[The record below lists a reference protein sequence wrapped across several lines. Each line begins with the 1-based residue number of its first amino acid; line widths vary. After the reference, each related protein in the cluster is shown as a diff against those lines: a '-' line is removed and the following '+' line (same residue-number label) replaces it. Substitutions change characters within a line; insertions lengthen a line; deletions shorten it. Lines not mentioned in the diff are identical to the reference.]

1 MTPPLA
7 PGVRT
12 LRSRRETRLLGSAIA
27 RVLTP
32 GDLVI
37 LSGDLGAGKTFL
49 VRAIARELGTDA
61 AVTSPTFTL
70 VREYETPRGTLLHAD
85 LYRLHSTGDAQA
97 LAALDGETRRLGL
110 RERRSE
116 GCFVIV
122 EWGLEA
128 IDALG
133 GAPALTVGLAVAGDR
148 ERTATLS
155 GPRASDIV

>member
-1 MTPPLA
+1 MTPPPEPA
-7 PGVRT
+7 VRT

-27 RVLTP
+27 RVLAP

-85 LYRLHSTGDAQA
+85 LYRLRSQADGPA
-97 LAALDGETRRLGL
+97 LAALQSETRGLGL

-128 IDALG
+128 IEALG
-133 GAPALTVGLAVAGDR
+133 GAPALIVQLAVAGER

-155 GPRASDIV
+155 GQRASDIV